1 MNKLAVYLNKNIDG
15 VVYSAPNILD
25 KYSCDRSVL
34 KYKPKLV
41 AIPANVADVRRLVKF
56 ANQLADKGMN
66 MPITVRGGGHS
77 KTGTAIGSGII
88 MSTERLNHIQ
98 EIDTRQRLIRVQA
111 GATLGEVQAAL
122 NMSGMELPV
131 FGDPKMTIGGLIA
144 NCAPASVNT
153 RPSTII
159 DFIEDMEVVIADGSL
174 IQVHK
179 ITSSRADKIGN
190 GKNLEARIH
199 KQLKEFL
206 EKNQLILDKVS
217 EAKES
222 RSWYSGIKDVCAKRG
237 FNLAPIFCGS
247 EGTLGVITEVILHVE
262 PIFESPNFIA
272 IVCDDI
278 KSFEKA
284 TQLIEKEKFTDAIFY
299 DTEIFADI
307 EQTGKSLKFIK
318 KAKKNGYL
326 IVANAKDDSH
336 AKRRSKIKSLEKK
349 LEKSHKLIV
358 ANAENKGDFI
368 AIHENLI
375 AYLSQDNLE
384 SRVPVVDQVYIPKE
398 KRVEF
403 LKKLEALSDV
413 HNMPM
418 PAYGSIEYDTYTVR
432 PKLRADDLKSYKR
445 MIDFLRDYIAIVKE
459 CGGHVCGAAPEG
471 RFLAPFIKAET
482 NPAIIELNRKVKDII
497 DPNDIFNPGIKH
509 EADARVIFKHFRTEY
524 GGDLQSSY

>member
-41 AIPANVADVRRLVKF
+41 AMPANVADVRRLVKF
-56 ANQLADKGMN
+56 ANQLASKGMS

-77 KTGTAIGSGII
+77 KTGSAIGGGII
-88 MSTERLNHIQ
+88 LSTERINHIQ

-111 GATLGEVQAAL
+111 GATLGEVQSAL

-144 NCAPASVNT
+144 SCAPASVNT
-153 RPSTII
+153 KPGTII

-179 ITSSRADKIGN
+179 IPDGRAVKN
-190 GKNLEARIH
+190 GAGKDLEARIY
-199 KQLKEFL
+199 KQLKEWL
-206 EKNQLILDKVS
+206 EKNQMMLEKVND
-217 EAKES
+217 AKED
-222 RSWYSGIKDVCAKRG
+222 RSWYPGIKDVCTKRG

-247 EGTLGVITEVILHVE
+247 EGTLGVVTEVILRVE
-262 PIFESPNFIA
+262 PIFESPNYVA
-272 IVCDDI
+272 VVCDDV

-284 TQLIEKEKFTDAIFY
+284 AKLLEKEKFTDAIFY
-299 DTEIFADI
+299 DSEIFAEI
-307 EQTGKSLKFIK
+307 ETTGKSLKFLK
-318 KAKKNGYL
+318 KAKKDGYL

-336 AKRRSKIKSLEKK
+336 AKRRAKIKSLEKK
-349 LEKSHKLIV
+349 LEKGQRLVVIT
-358 ANAENKGDFI
+358 AENKGDFV

-384 SRVPVVDQVYIPKE
+384 ARVPVIDQVHIPKD
-398 KRVEF
+398 KRLEF
-403 LKKLEALSDV
+403 LKQLEALAIAHD
-413 HNMPM
+413 MPL

-445 MIDFLRDYIAIVKE
+445 MIDFLRDYIGIVKD
-459 CGGHVCGAAPEG
+459 CSGHACGAAPEG

-482 NPAIIELNRKVKDII
+482 NPAIIELNRKVKEIM
-497 DPNDIFNPGIKH
+497 DPNNIFNPGIKH
-509 EADARVIFKHFRTEY
+509 DADARVIFKHFRTEY